1 MAEEFRRI
9 WSFIEKAEPAQ
20 EMLSVLVPGEYHLGK
35 RDTGLVLTYIL
46 C

>member
-20 EMLSVLVPGEYHLGK
+20 EMLSVLV
-35 RDTGLVLTYIL
+35 DVQ
-46 C
+46 